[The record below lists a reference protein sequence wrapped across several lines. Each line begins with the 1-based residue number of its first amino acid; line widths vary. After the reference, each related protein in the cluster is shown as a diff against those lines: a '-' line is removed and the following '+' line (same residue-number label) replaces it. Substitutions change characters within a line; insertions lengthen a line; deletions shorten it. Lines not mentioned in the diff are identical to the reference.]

1 MSGRIFISHAGANA
15 NAARAVAEYL
25 RASGLSPLVDRERIS
40 AGDSFLSFMEEALS
54 TSDYFLLLWSSDAA
68 MRKWVQIEWEAALHR
83 CVSEA
88 RGFLVVGRLDE
99 HPLPLLLA
107 PRLFVDLHPELLP
120 GIADVVRIW
129 REDLTAEEQSGKPV
143 GSNQLLLEDARGVP
157 VYITSELFGV
167 VVPVSIDLS
176 VPAGVVLLAVREQLS
191 LPNSL
196 DHRGKIGIRFEYRL
210 RHNQIPLDFERS
222 LAEQGV
228 KAQSV
233 VWLECSMRPFAAKS
247 PQSGTLD
254 TITFR
259 AESSEFFALKSAQR
273 HLTTAV
279 RAAGL
284 GTTIGA

>member
-25 RASGLSPLVDRERIS
+25 RGAGLSPLVDRERIS
-40 AGDSFLSFMEEALS
+40 AGDSFLSFMEDALS
-54 TSDYFLLLWSSDAA
+54 TSDYFLLLWSSEAA
-68 MRKWVQIEWEAALHR
+68 TRKWVQIEWEAALHR
-83 CVSEA
+83 SVLEA

-99 HPLPLLLA
+99 HPLPVLLA

-120 GIADVVRIW
+120 GIADVVRMW
-129 REDLTAEEQSGKPV
+129 REDLSAEEQSGRPV
-143 GSNQLLLEDARGVP
+143 ACNRSLLDDAQGVP
-157 VYITSELFGV
+157 VYVTSELFGV

-176 VPAGVVLLAVREQLS
+176 VPAGVVLLQVREQLL
-191 LPNSL
+191 LPSSL
-196 DHRGKIGIRFEYRL
+196 DHRGQVGIRFEYRL
-210 RHNQIPLDFERS
+210 LHNQIPLDFGRS

-233 VWLECSMRPFAAKS
+233 LWLECSIRPFAAKS

-254 TITFR
+254 IVRFR
-259 AESSEFFALKSAQR
+259 TESSEFLALKSAKR
-273 HLTTAV
+273 RLTAAV

-284 GTTIGA
+284 AR